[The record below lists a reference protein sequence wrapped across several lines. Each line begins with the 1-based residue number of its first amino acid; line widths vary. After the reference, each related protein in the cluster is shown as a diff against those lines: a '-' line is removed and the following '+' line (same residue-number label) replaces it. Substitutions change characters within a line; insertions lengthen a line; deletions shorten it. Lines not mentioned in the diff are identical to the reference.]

1 MLFVYTKALI
11 YRESKTFQNPIPSQK
26 QVVRLREHRKFNW
39 PPPRSMPDHFLS
51 PPSDSP
57 TCNASPLFP
66 VMANE
71 GSLKFISFFG
81 KTQILLRTSPS
92 GCFGIIITETN

>member
-1 MLFVYTKALI
+1 
-11 YRESKTFQNPIPSQK
+11 
-26 QVVRLREHRKFNW
+26 
-39 PPPRSMPDHFLS
+39 
-51 PPSDSP
+51 
-57 TCNASPLFP
+57 
-66 VMANE
+66 MANE